1 MFVKKYGKTE
11 ECLVDVSKELAVL
24 CKPEG
29 GDPRGP
35 MGVPS
40 TLKSEQ
46 APLACVRE
54 MMMRNGDKVLR
65 GVNSDFVCS
74 PQAEYEYVL
83 NKIEID

>member
-1 MFVKKYGKTE
+1 M
-11 ECLVDVSKELAVL
+11 

-65 GVNSDFVCS
+65 GVNSDFVCI